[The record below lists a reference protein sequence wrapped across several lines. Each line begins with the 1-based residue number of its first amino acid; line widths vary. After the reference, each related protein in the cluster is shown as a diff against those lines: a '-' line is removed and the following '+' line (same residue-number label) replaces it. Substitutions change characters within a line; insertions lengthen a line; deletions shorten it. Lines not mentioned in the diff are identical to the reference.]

1 MSPTAKKAEPAPTG
15 ASTAPAGAPA
25 TPKQA
30 AAPPSQAEPPTS
42 APPAKT
48 PDKAATAP
56 AKPALAIPRNETERL
71 TRMKQQFAGLRLGPA
86 AEDWFE
92 VRFLSQLEWY
102 EDQAPRQYYFYV
114 IARLTAIVGGI
125 MTPALFAGPD
135 VSIGRITSHGIAFVV
150 GLAVAAAVAI
160 DSFLRFGE
168 HWRHFRTIAELLK
181 IEFSSLVAKAP
192 PYDRQPPAR
201 AYTEFVERCERIF
214 RDDIRRYMATV
225 APSTPTDGGR
235 ETTT

>member
-1 MSPTAKKAEPAPTG
+1 MSRSADDHSIPSTAGSGSPAKPVRGKPQPAPT
-15 ASTAPAGAPA
+15 
-25 TPKQA
+25 
-30 AAPPSQAEPPTS
+30 AAPL
-42 APPAKT
+42 AKT
-48 PDKAATAP
+48 PPPEKAPPPT
-56 AKPALAIPRNETERL
+56 KPALAIPRSETERL
-71 TRMKQQFAGLRLGPA
+71 TRMKQQFAGLRLGRE

-92 VRFLSQLEWY
+92 VRFLSQLEWF
-102 EDQAPRQYYFYV
+102 EEQAPRQYYFYV

-135 VSIGRITSHGIAFVV
+135 VSIGRITSHGVAFVV

-181 IEFSSLVAKAP
+181 IEFSSLIAKAP

-214 RDDIRRYMATV
+214 RDDVRRYMATV
-225 APSTPTDGGR
+225 APSTPTDAGR
-235 ETTT
+235 EPSS

>member
-1 MSPTAKKAEPAPTG
+1 MSPTAKNAAP
-15 ASTAPAGAPA
+15 APAGVSTKPTEVPAP
-25 TPKQA
+25 PKQA
-30 AAPPSQAEPPTS
+30 ET
-42 APPAKT
+42 PPAK
-48 PDKAATAP
+48 PAATP
-56 AKPALAIPRNETERL
+56 PVKPALAIPRNETERL
-71 TRMKQQFAGLRLGPA
+71 TRMKQQFAGLRLGRE

-102 EDQAPRQYYFYV
+102 GDQAPRQYYFYV

-135 VSIGRITSHGIAFVV
+135 VSIGRISSHGVAFVA

-225 APSTPTDGGR
+225 APSTPIDAGR
-235 ETTT
+235 ETTS

>member
-1 MSPTAKKAEPAPTG
+1 MSPTAKKAEPAPAG
-15 ASTAPAGAPA
+15 ASTVPAEVAAP
-25 TPKQA
+25 PKQG
-30 AAPPSQAEPPTS
+30 AAPPSQAEPPPT
-42 APPAKT
+42 KT
-48 PDKAATAP
+48 AATPP

-181 IEFSSLVAKAP
+181 IEFSSLVAKAA